1 MISDAN
7 KCTLEDMLK
16 SSPIVLY
23 GAGFAGAF
31 TAHLLVAHNIYP
43 LFIFDND
50 KSKQGEKIAGIEVVK
65 PNDTLKD

>member
-31 TAHLLVAHNIYP
+31 ISRAQYLSALY
-43 LFIFDND
+43 F
-50 KSKQGEKIAGIEVVK
+50 
-65 PNDTLKD
+65 